1 MKTDIRY
8 LAIHNIGLLQ
18 RQAGVEPE
26 VAELVVSY
34 ARLLSDAGKPMVFY
48 RDRFTLSDEEKAL
61 LEKLVQDNPGQDPGF
76 LKFMAAYGG
85 EMARKGLPII
95 FSVPHLSKI
104 TRVPRKAVA
113 WIAAN
118 PERNYRK
125 FLAPKK
131 DGSMRKLYSPNG
143 RLRSIQR
150 WILRH
155 ILDHCPPHKC
165 AHAFVKGRSIASN
178 AALHTRRRVIVRLD
192 IRNFFPSISHA
203 AVRKIYQK
211 IGYPY
216 RVASLLA
223 NLCTIEGGLPQGAIT
238 SPALS
243 NLACVRLDRRFFGM
257 VKKMGFRYSR
267 YADDLFFSSNNPR
280 LPQLIPFFREILG
293 EEGFRLNE
301 QKVRVMRP
309 GQRQVVTSIVT
320 NQRPNLS
327 REHSRRLR
335 AAIHRLKTKGPD
347 TLELPS
353 KRNISSDPVKVL
365 QGHLAFLKMIHPYK
379 EKILKKR
386 LHFGDV
392 NV

>member
-1 MKTDIRY
+1 MKTDNRY
-8 LAIHNIGLLQ
+8 LAVHNIGMLQ

-48 RDRFTLSDEEKAL
+48 RDWFTLSDDERAL
-61 LEKLVQDNPGQDPGF
+61 VKKLVQKNPGQDPGF
-76 LKFMAAYGG
+76 LKFMAAYGV
-85 EMARKGLPII
+85 EMARKGLPVI
-95 FSVPHLSKI
+95 FSAPHFSKI
-104 TRVPRKAVA
+104 ICIPQQAVA

-131 DGSMRKLYSPNG
+131 DGSMRTLYSPYG

-165 AHAFVKGRSIASN
+165 AHAYVKGRSIVSN

-203 AVRKIYQK
+203 TVRKIYQK

-223 NLCTIEGGLPQGAIT
+223 NLCTIEGGLPQGSIT

-257 VKKMGFRYSR
+257 VKKMSFRYSR

-280 LPQLIPFFREILG
+280 LPQLIPFFQKILE
-293 EEGFRLNE
+293 EEGFRLNK
-301 QKVRVMRP
+301 QKIRVMRP
-309 GQRQVVTSIVT
+309 GQRQEVTGIVI

-353 KRNISSDPVKVL
+353 KRIISTDPVQAL
-365 QGHLAFLKMIHPYK
+365 QGHLAFLKMVNPHK
-379 EKILKKR
+379 ARMLK
-386 LHFGDV
+386 G
-392 NV
+392 